1 MIFLRKE
8 EKDQVGFRELFAIMV
23 FTLGLKGTDISTVLL
38 LREGLNAAWMI
49 IIGAFLFV
57 IPSLL
62 ILNNVLKKH
71 QTKNLLEITQLTMGK
86 PFAFLIALSMLFFTL
101 MNTATDSRSYMTQ
114 LISVNFPNTP
124 LFMIYLCF
132 LGLCMWGAKKGWE
145 AIGSIAWAVFPYLIG
160 ALAILYLL
168 MFKEAV
174 FNRIFP
180 LFGSGKWEIV
190 KASFNFSSLFAEP
203 FVFAMMYPF
212 VKNHKTYTRSL
223 YSSLLLTV
231 ILMALIYLSYIWMFD
246 YRSIEKIT
254 YPFNEA
260 IRIVSLGKNIT
271 NIETFFITLW
281 LVGVFV
287 KFIVYIYFVSKIF
300 GFLFHISEFEY
311 TIIPISILILV
322 IGMIPENNEFSLF
335 VIRTSTLTYFKY
347 LFLFLP
353 PLLWVATKIREV
365 RTT

>member
-1 MIFLRKE
+1 
-8 EKDQVGFRELFAIMV
+8 MV

-49 IIGAFLFV
+49 IIGSFLFI

-62 ILNNVLKKH
+62 ILSSVLKKH

-86 PFAFLIALSMLFFTL
+86 PFAFLIALSLLFFTL

-124 LFMIYLCF
+124 LFILYLCF
-132 LGLCMWGAKKGWE
+132 LALCMWVAKKGWE
-145 AIGSIAWAVFPYLIG
+145 AIGSIAWAVFPYLMI
-160 ALAILYLL
+160 ALAMLYVL

-174 FNRIFP
+174 FYRIFP
-180 LFGSGKWEIV
+180 LFGNGKWEIV

-203 FVFAMMYPF
+203 FVLAMMYPF

-231 ILMALIYLSYIWMFD
+231 SLMALMYLSYIWMFD
-246 YRSIEKIT
+246 YRSVGKIT

-260 IRIVSLGKNIT
+260 IRIVSLGRNIT

-287 KFIVYIYFVSKIF
+287 KFVVYIYFVSKIF
-300 GFLFHISEFEY
+300 GFLFHISEFEH

-322 IGMIPENNEFSLF
+322 IGMIPENNEISLF
-335 VIRTSTLTYFKY
+335 VIRTNTLVYFKY
-347 LFLFLP
+347 IFLFLP
-353 PLLWVATKIREV
+353 PMLWVATKIREV
-365 RTT
+365 RAA